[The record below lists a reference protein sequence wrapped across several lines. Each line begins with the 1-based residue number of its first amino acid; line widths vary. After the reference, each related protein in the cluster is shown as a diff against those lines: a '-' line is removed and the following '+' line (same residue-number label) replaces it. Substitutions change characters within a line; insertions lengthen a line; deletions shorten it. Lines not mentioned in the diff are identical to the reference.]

1 MSNTST
7 RKLRALHI
15 ADNDIAVRTD
25 HYSDEHLQEFL
36 QGEQLEVVVSP
47 YSRLCWVHD
56 KKGWVNE
63 KPRNEFATHLMRS
76 SLMPGTYF
84 AGDVLVFGPRDAQ
97 GNLTGMIRNDL
108 ARLIRQ
114 WEIYTGK
121 GYTRNDY

>member
-1 MSNTST
+1 
-7 RKLRALHI
+7 
-15 ADNDIAVRTD
+15 
-25 HYSDEHLQEFL
+25 
-36 QGEQLEVVVSP
+36 
-47 YSRLCWVHD
+47 
-56 KKGWVNE
+56 
-63 KPRNEFATHLMRS
+63 
-76 SLMPGTYF
+76 MPGTYF